1 VVYPEVNKQGTGV
14 EKVRGCWWK
23 GTDKQAKG
31 QVQEKIFSGEKLENK
46 PVKLWP
52 DEKGKGSDKISEVAG
67 PVQAAPQEHM
77 GATGGY
83 KLESD

>member
-1 VVYPEVNKQGTGV
+1 MFWDLK
-14 EKVRGCWWK
+14 
-23 GTDKQAKG
+23 TDKQAKG

-46 PVKLWP
+46 PVKLWT
-52 DEKGKGSDKISEVAG
+52 DEKGKRSDEISEEAG

-83 KLESD
+83 KLGRN